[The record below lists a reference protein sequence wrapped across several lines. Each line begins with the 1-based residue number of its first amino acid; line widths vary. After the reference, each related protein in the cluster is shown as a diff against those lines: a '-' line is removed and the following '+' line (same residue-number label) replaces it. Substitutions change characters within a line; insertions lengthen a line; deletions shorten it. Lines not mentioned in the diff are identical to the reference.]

1 MAKKIKQDNPFEV
14 LLAEPHPAIEP
25 SISTENPDNSDM
37 VLDDDPFET
46 PLYEIPPPG
55 EGFLLNNKKG

>member
-14 LLAEPHPAIEP
+14 LLAEPHPAIEL
-25 SISTENPDNSDM
+25 SISSKNPDNSEI

-46 PLYEIPPPG
+46 PPYEIPPHG